1 MSRRFRFALDPVL
14 EHRKRIEDQR
24 RQELA
29 LAQLALNAATAELL
43 RLLEEFRK
51 NSNILREDH
60 KTFDVEQ
67 LRLHYAHLEFLDRAI
82 TAQEAVVAQRKAE
95 HAQTRL
101 RLLEASKEKK
111 ALDKLKTRRQEAHVA
126 AEAIVDQRELD
137 DSNARRYSR
146 LTAGGKIE

>member
-1 MSRRFRFALDPVL
+1 MTRRFRFALDPVL
-14 EHRKRIEDQR
+14 EHRKRIEDR
-24 RQELA
+24 RKQELA
-29 LAQLALNAATAELL
+29 IGQLALNEATAELL

-60 KTFDVEQ
+60 KSFDVEQ

-95 HAQTRL
+95 HAQLRL
-101 RLLEASKEKK
+101 SLLEASKEKK
-111 ALDKLKTRRQEAHVA
+111 ALDKLKARRQEAHTS
-126 AEAIVDQRELD
+126 AEALVDQRELD

-146 LTAGGKIE
+146 STAGGHIE